1 MHGAWLNYR
10 SMTADPSL
18 KEQKLKPGTVKR
30 IFSFAKPYQV
40 SIYVYLAT
48 VVVDAALIVATP
60 LLLKK
65 LIDDGVMPK
74 DSSVV
79 TQLAFFVAL
88 IAVADAAF
96 NMLGRY
102 FSSRIGE
109 GLIYDLRSLVFA
121 HVQKQSIAFF
131 TRTQTGAL
139 ISRINSDVIGAQQA
153 FTSTLSGLVSN
164 VVSLLLVGITMLI
177 LSWQIT
183 IFSLLML
190 PLFLIPTKW
199 VGRRL
204 QSLTRESFTLNS
216 EMSSTMTERFNV
228 SGAMLVSLYGQPLR
242 EEAGFRVRARRVAD
256 IGIKTAMLNRLFFI
270 ALTSVAAI
278 ATAIAYGIGGHLAIN
293 GGLTVGTLLA
303 ITALLARLY
312 GPLTALSNVRIDVMT
327 SLVSFERVFE
337 VLDLEPMVKDR
348 SGAIALKS
356 SKGKIEFKNVDFS
369 YPNAQEISLASLESV
384 AKAETVTSGIVLK
397 GLTFTV
403 EPGTTTALVGPS
415 GAGKTTISALIPRLY
430 DVTGG
435 SIKIDGN
442 DIRDVTL
449 ESLRNSI
456 GVVMQDAHLFHETIV
471 ENLRYAKQDATQDQM
486 QSACEAAQI
495 WDLIKSLPNGF
506 ETMVGERGHRL
517 SGGEKQRLAIAR
529 LLLKSPSIVILDE
542 ATAHLDSE
550 NEQLVHAALSHAL
563 KGRTSIVIAHRLSTV
578 READQILVLD
588 KGVIV
593 EQGKHDE
600 LIARGGLYSELKFCH
615 KRSIHQRIATAARR
629 PYEDH
634 RLTQVIAQGQQE
646 LIAGGIHLLSRC
658 NIFQFLV
665 EIGHLIY

>member
-1 MHGAWLNYR
+1 MSMHGAWLNYR

-65 LIDDGVMPK
+65 LIDDGVIPK

-88 IAVADAAF
+88 IAIADAAF

-164 VVSLLLVGITMLI
+164 VVSLVLVGITMLI

-228 SGAMLVSLYGQPLR
+228 SGAMLVSLYGQPLL

-337 VLDLEPMVKDR
+337 VLNLEPMVKDR

-356 SKGKIEFKNVDFS
+356 LKGKIEFKNVDFS

-435 SIKIDGN
+435 SIQIDGN

-456 GVVMQDAHLFHETIV
+456 GVVMQDAHLFHETIG

-550 NEQLVHAALSHAL
+550 NEQLVHAALSNAL

-600 LIARGGLYSELKFCH
+600 LIARGGLYSELYN
-615 KRSIHQRIATAARR
+615 RQDLTGAA
-629 PYEDH
+629 
-634 RLTQVIAQGQQE
+634 
-646 LIAGGIHLLSRC
+646 
-658 NIFQFLV
+658 N
-665 EIGHLIY
+665 